1 VITCTTVLDVAEG
14 SEEPFEKVLKLLVR
28 QVRENEPGTPVFEFV
43 RHRTTPRRYLVVEQ
57 YVDDEA
63 LAEHSARKYLQEIVP
78 EMLTYLARPPQL
90 DAYVPVDR

>member
-1 VITCTTVLDVAEG
+1 MITCTTVLDVAEG

-28 QVRENEPGTPVFEFV
+28 QVRANEPGTPVFEFV

-57 YVDDEA
+57 YEDEAA
-63 LAEHSARKYLQEIVP
+63 LAEHSAKEYLKEIVP

-90 DAYVPVDR
+90 DAYDPVDE